1 MELNNLN
8 FPPNILSL
16 KSNKSNFST
25 LVRTPPPGWAPGGLV
40 SLFAEPPFFSSP
52 FHSHGK
58 KIDDD
63 HDDDIYIMM
72 RRRRRMRKRRRRR
85 KEAAV
90 DCGAAGRRLN

>member
-1 MELNNLN
+1 MRLWNNLK

-25 LVRTPPPGWAPGGLV
+25 IVRTPLPGWAPGGLV

-63 HDDDIYIMM
+63 HDDDIDIYIMM
-72 RRRRRMRKRRRRR
+72 NCVSVTKNHHSPQSEPPARPCRP
-85 KEAAV
+85 
-90 DCGAAGRRLN
+90 